1 MRLGNRRDSGIAA
14 VRIVVCAAI
23 SMTACDRGRPHR
35 LVAGGD
41 AERGRDRIVAYGC
54 GSCHTIPGIR
64 TAHGMVGPPLAQ
76 FARRSYIAGELPNS
90 ANHLVRWI
98 SSPQSV
104 EPGTAM
110 PDLGVTVADARDIAA
125 YLYTLR

>member
-1 MRLGNRRDSGIAA
+1 MRLGNPRGRGIAA
-14 VRIVVCAAI
+14 PAIVACGALW
-23 SMTACDRGRPHR
+23 MTACDRGRPHP

-41 AERGRDRIVAYGC
+41 AERGRERIVAYGC

-64 TAHGMVGPPLAQ
+64 TAHGMAGPPLAQ
-76 FARRSYIAGELPNS
+76 FARRSYIAGEVPNS
-90 ANHLVRWI
+90 ASHLVRWI
-98 SSPQSV
+98 SSPQSI

-110 PDLGVTVADARDIAA
+110 PDLGVTAADARDIAA